1 MKSISWKQVILYLLV
16 LAVAYFLFSL
26 AEGSNPFTSPI
37 FTSSDSPQNKQTNTN
52 SQPQTSVSSGVISVN
67 DLPPEGR
74 TTLQLI
80 KSGGPFPYSKDG
92 TVFSNYE
99 GLLPKKPNG
108 YYHEYTVIT
117 PGSPDRGARRIVA
130 GENKDYYYTSDHYR
144 SFKLIQ
150 E

>member
-1 MKSISWKQVILYLLV
+1 MKLTSWKQVILYLVILAGVYLFFNLMGNGGSV
-16 LAVAYFLFSL
+16 LNCTSAPTGTEQTMPAT
-26 AEGSNPFTSPI
+26 SN
-37 FTSSDSPQNKQTNTN
+37 TSSDTNA
-52 SQPQTSVSSGVISVN
+52 SSKIIDVA

-74 TTLQLI
+74 TTLKLI
-80 KSGGPFPYSKDG
+80 KSNGPFPYSKDG

-99 GLLPKKPNG
+99 GLLPKQANG

-130 GENKDYYYTSDHYR
+130 GANGEYYYTNDHYG
-144 SFKLIQ
+144 SFKLIR